1 MEFSRGKWS
10 WYWLARNKPYWL
22 ILLTGLLLAASF
34 PPSPLNYLIY
44 IAFVPVFVLFET
56 GIVPER
62 QPEDTIFLP
71 FKRVLLV
78 LWRIGTWQWIWRKS
92 TRGLKVF
99 RYRRRT
105 ISGNAQ
111 LFRYSYSIFFIW
123 NALCCYW
130 LMLTALGANSV
141 QVAFVNVMAGILA
154 IALNPVLMSIP
165 WQLHSRLRHF
175 LAPELSA
182 LALCSFWIAFEYLH
196 FNWELAW
203 PWLTLGHALS
213 FHPEMIQY
221 AEFTGVLGISAQ
233 ILLVNVLAYVAVRHM
248 RASLTKSGISLLGAV
263 LIFAAPYLMN
273 VPLTNPARQAFQSN
287 DSLRVRIIQPD
298 LDPFVQRSNIS
309 TQQTIDQFVT
319 QITSQPLDSGTIV
332 LLPEKAIDQPLDPVA
347 ILKGRLM
354 APLWEIVDSYHVE
367 ILTGIED
374 VETYSDL
381 VTPPISARQG
391 YGIVG
396 GKRKLVYTD
405 HYNSALIMHAD
416 RSTLVYRKG
425 HLVPMVERV
434 PFLKGLRALKFLRID
449 PAKGMES
456 YGRPDSIQLS
466 HTQSGIPTNIL
477 ICYESAFGDHTRRKT
492 LMGAQW
498 IAMITNDAWWRQ
510 SSGYVQHAGLCVIRA
525 IENRRAIA
533 RCANNGRSMF
543 VDARGEIT
551 QATDYSVPAVI
562 EGNVPLYTYTT
573 YYVRHGDY
581 IGEIALGM
589 SGILTLLGILL
600 HYRRKKQKLDS

>member
-1 MEFSRGKWS
+1 MESSRGKWS

-22 ILLTGLLLAASF
+22 IVLTGLLLAASF

-44 IAFVPVFVLFET
+44 IAFVPIFVLFEV

-71 FKRVLLV
+71 FKRILLV
-78 LWRIGTWQWIWRKS
+78 IWRFATLQFIWRRS
-92 TRGLKVF
+92 TRGVKVF
-99 RYRRRT
+99 RYRRRM

-111 LFRYSYSIFFIW
+111 LFRYSYGIFFLW
-123 NALCCYW
+123 NLLCCYW

-141 QVAFVNVMAGILA
+141 QVAFVNVVAGVLA

-165 WQLHSRLRHF
+165 WQLHSRFRHF

-182 LALCSFWIAFEYLH
+182 LALCCFWIAFEYLH

-221 AEFTGVLGISAQ
+221 VEFTGVLGISVQ
-233 ILLVNVLAYVAVRHM
+233 ILLVNVLLYTVVRHL
-248 RASLTKSGISLLGAV
+248 RTARVKSLIAVAGAIA
-263 LIFAAPYLMN
+263 LFAAPYIVGN
-273 VPLTNPARQAFQSN
+273 ALTDPSREAFFSQ
-287 DSLRVRIIQPD
+287 DSLRVRIVQPD

-309 TQQTIDQFVT
+309 TQQTIDRLVA
-319 QITSQPLDSGTIV
+319 QIMEVPLDSGTIV
-332 LLPEKAIDQPLDPVA
+332 MLPEKAIDQPLDPVS
-347 ILKGRLM
+347 ILKGRLL
-354 APLWEIVDSYHVE
+354 APLWAIVDSFDVE

-374 VETYSDL
+374 IETYPDSID
-381 VTPPISARQG
+381 PPISAREG
-391 YGIVG
+391 YALVG
-396 GKRKLVYTD
+396 QKRKLVYTD
-405 HYNSALIMHAD
+405 HYNSALFLNAD
-416 RSTLVYRKG
+416 HNTLVYRKG

-434 PFLKGLRALKFLRID
+434 PFLKGLRSLKFLHID

-456 YGRPDSIQLS
+456 YGRPDSLLLS
-466 HTQSGIPTNIL
+466 HTLNGIPTNIL

-492 LMGAQW
+492 LLGAQW

-510 SSGYVQHAGLCVIRA
+510 SSGYIQHAGLCVIRA

-543 VDARGEIT
+543 VDARGNISQE
-551 QATDYSVPAVI
+551 TDYSVPAMI
-562 EGNVPLYTYTT
+562 EGNVPLYSYIT

-581 IGEIALGM
+581 IGKGALGIT
-589 SGILTLLGILL
+589 GLLVLLGIFM
-600 HYRRKKQKLDS
+600 HYRRKKQRLDS